1 MVAIGLLWFLP
12 CLAESGDS
20 GVFTLGIAT
29 ESLYLVGFGYLVL
42 SFPDGRL
49 TRTGDRVLVGIAV
62 VLTTIVQL
70 AWMLFADSDAVI
82 CDGCPENALQVT
94 RADGV
99 AEAILQSQ
107 RGLGLFFSVLTTVL
121 LVRRWQH
128 ASPTLRHAAAPV
140 LWAGA
145 GMYLG
150 LAVSIVNDMT
160 GEEWNT
166 VAEGIRGTTF
176 AALPVAVVAVMFQR
190 RLDRGAVAELVIEL
204 GSPDQRVDLQA
215 ALARAVRDPG
225 LQIAYFLPVEK
236 RYVDRDGA
244 PMHLPEPGAGRRAT
258 IVQRDGKAVAA
269 LVHDA
274 ALRDE
279 ALLDSVSAAAG
290 LSLEN
295 ERLRAELMAQ
305 LAELRASRARLVEAG
320 DAERTRL
327 ERNLHDGAQQR
338 LVALA
343 MTLALAEARLSED
356 SGSAAGVLRQARDE
370 LTSTLDELRSLAQGL
385 RPAVLVERGL
395 AAALEELRRRSP
407 LPVSVTA
414 TVPRTLPSHVETA
427 AYFVVSEALANAAK
441 HSRATR
447 VQVNAEMTGGVLCLA
462 VEDDGV
468 GGATAE
474 GGSGIRGL
482 RDRVEAL
489 GGRITLTSEPGRGT
503 RLEVQLSCE

>member
-1 MVAIGLLWFLP
+1 
-12 CLAESGDS
+12 
-20 GVFTLGIAT
+20 
-29 ESLYLVGFGYLVL
+29 
-42 SFPDGRL
+42 
-49 TRTGDRVLVGIAV
+49 
-62 VLTTIVQL
+62 
-70 AWMLFADSDAVI
+70 
-82 CDGCPENALQVT
+82 
-94 RADGV
+94 
-99 AEAILQSQ
+99 
-107 RGLGLFFSVLTTVL
+107 
-121 LVRRWQH
+121 
-128 ASPTLRHAAAPV
+128 
-140 LWAGA
+140 
-145 GMYLG
+145 
-150 LAVSIVNDMT
+150 
-160 GEEWNT
+160 
-166 VAEGIRGTTF
+166 
-176 AALPVAVVAVMFQR
+176 
-190 RLDRGAVAELVIEL
+190 
-204 GSPDQRVDLQA
+204 
-215 ALARAVRDPG
+215 
-225 LQIAYFLPVEK
+225 
-236 RYVDRDGA
+236 
-244 PMHLPEPGAGRRAT
+244 
-258 IVQRDGKAVAA
+258 VQRDGTAVAA